1 MTPEEFTEA
10 ARRDLQWPDDMQVSR
25 ETAVQALAV
34 RSLLVSM
41 LGLDDAAEIA
51 GLSLLIALG
60 DERAVDTTRTL
71 LDATA
76 DSFVAQLREITKRRT
91 K

>member
-1 MTPEEFTEA
+1 MTPEEFAGA
-10 ARRDLQWPDDMQVSR
+10 AYRDLQWPADMRINR

-34 RSLLVSM
+34 RSLLISM
-41 LGLDDAAEIA
+41 LGLPDDADLA

>member
-1 MTPEEFTEA
+1 MTPEAFAEA
-10 ARRDLQWPDDMQVSR
+10 ARRDLQWPEDKQVSR
-25 ETAVQALAV
+25 ETAEQALAV

-41 LGLDDAAEIA
+41 LGLDDAADIA

-60 DERAVDTTRTL
+60 DEHAVDTTRTL

-76 DSFVAQLREITKRRT
+76 DSIVSQLREITKRRT